1 MEKRPSSSQAVTDGV
16 PIVETELESTGHD
29 QGSLKDGW
37 RAWFQKDVISFFFL
51 GLIIAF
57 PTMLVSTGANAM
69 FPGVTGA
76 FGVSLSCTAA
86 VTAFTTPLFL
96 HHINLHL
103 RVVISLT
110 ASVLGM
116 IVCTLGRGS
125 TGPVIGTCLAGF
137 VYAFSTNAY
146 LAIAAFYDPKTV
158 RAFSSGSG
166 FAVVFGPGVYIALMR
181 GLNKDWRKTY
191 LVCLPFLLVQVMIW
205 WLLLSKEGRRAAER
219 SRQETK
225 SKQFQRDAESV
236 SVEPSQETAGAPEAS
251 GFGPGKTRLG
261 LFLKTILPVYVLPLV
276 ACTLLGIF
284 ALFGLAP
291 IFQEK
296 ATFKNAPEGNLSY
309 EISFLLYGSAQF
321 LFSMLSTIRTITMVT
336 TSEITAELREI
347 TRNHRMSQIGSEITA
362 GAVNVL

>member
-1 MEKRPSSSQAVTDGV
+1 MHHHDALSFDTVMEKRPSSSQAVTDRV
-16 PIVETELESTGHD
+16 PIVETELESTRHD

-51 GLIIAF
+51 GLIVSRYHSATLTSLTCHVQIAF

-166 FAVVFGPGVYIALMR
+166 E
-181 GLNKDWRKTY
+181 D
-191 LVCLPFLLVQVMIW
+191 
-205 WLLLSKEGRRAAER
+205 
-219 SRQETK
+219 
-225 SKQFQRDAESV
+225 
-236 SVEPSQETAGAPEAS
+236 
-251 GFGPGKTRLG
+251 
-261 LFLKTILPVYVLPLV
+261 
-276 ACTLLGIF
+276 
-284 ALFGLAP
+284 
-291 IFQEK
+291 
-296 ATFKNAPEGNLSY
+296 
-309 EISFLLYGSAQF
+309 
-321 LFSMLSTIRTITMVT
+321 
-336 TSEITAELREI
+336 
-347 TRNHRMSQIGSEITA
+347 
-362 GAVNVL
+362 